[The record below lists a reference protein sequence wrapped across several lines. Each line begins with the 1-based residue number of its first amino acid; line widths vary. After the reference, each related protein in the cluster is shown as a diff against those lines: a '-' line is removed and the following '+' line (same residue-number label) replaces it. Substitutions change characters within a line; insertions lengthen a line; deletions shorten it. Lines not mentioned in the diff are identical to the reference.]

1 MEEREE
7 EAYVSAKTEEEDPTQ
22 RPGWRDFPRMLVALV
37 RGLTF
42 VIFCSFEHIKN
53 ISIVRKLMLFKWLE
67 RFYLN

>member
-22 RPGWRDFPRMLVALV
+22 RPGWRDFPRMLAALV

-53 ISIVRKLMLFKWLE
+53 ISIVCKLMLLKWLE

>member
-7 EAYVSAKTEEEDPTQ
+7 EAYVSAKTEDEDPTQ
-22 RPGWRDFPRMLVALV
+22 RPGWRDFPRMLAALV

-53 ISIVRKLMLFKWLE
+53 ISIGRKPKLLKCLE
-67 RFYLN
+67 RFYSN